1 MHTYKI
7 VLFFCCLQWSLIAQ
21 QKQQNVSI
29 AFNSPSFQNK
39 MHYLAS
45 YFGKYTVLLDSA
57 KATKKGRLLF
67 KNTKKYTE
75 GIYMLVDTDKNI
87 VTEFIMDAKQQFS
100 ISLNLANPE
109 KSTVVNSEAN
119 TRFFNFNALLKQ
131 NNQQI
136 QKLVKQLAQ
145 TTTKKDSTTI
155 KNKIRTLNKTIDTY
169 KNNFIKEQSTHILS
183 LLFNLSKPIESYFN
197 NVSFAT
203 QQDSLTYLKD
213 AYFKGIT
220 FSDVR
225 LLRNP
230 FLEKK
235 INTYFKLL
243 VPNTTKDLTYEIVDI
258 LNRTGTKNGEMF
270 SYLSLFFV
278 NNYVNAS
285 VMGNDRVF
293 INIYNTFF
301 KNKTYSWLTTNQQ
314 IFLTTSNLQIKD
326 NLIGNKAK
334 NLFMTTI
341 DEQTL
346 NLYDVTAPYTIVIFW
361 DPSCG
366 HCTKELPKIK
376 KWYTTNLKSKGVK
389 IYAVNINPD
398 LKKEWKEFITKEKLN
413 DWIHVYPS
421 PVVYGNFSK
430 EAVDFQTL
438 YNITQTPVIYLL
450 DSAKIFRA
458 KKISVEKYQS
468 IINQLESN

>member
-1 MHTYKI
+1 MNKI
-7 VLFFCCLQWSLIAQ
+7 MLFFCCCLQWSLIAQ
-21 QKQQNVSI
+21 QKQDSVSI
-29 AFNSPSFQNK
+29 EFNSSSFQNK
-39 MHYLAS
+39 MHYLAG
-45 YFGKYTVLLDSA
+45 YYGKYTVLLDSA
-57 KATKKGRLLF
+57 KATKKGKLLF

-109 KSTVVNSEAN
+109 KNTVVNSEAN
-119 TRFFNFNALLKQ
+119 TRFFEFNAMLKQ

-136 QKLVKQLAQ
+136 QKKVKQLAQ
-145 TTTKKDSTTI
+145 ANTEKDSSAI
-155 KNKIRTLNKTIDTY
+155 KYEIRKLNTVIDTY
-169 KNNFIKEQSTHILS
+169 KNNFIKEHPKHILS
-183 LLFNLSKPIESYFN
+183 VLFNLSAPVESYFN
-197 NVSFAT
+197 NISFNSK
-203 QQDSLTYLKD
+203 QDSVAYLKD

-220 FSDVR
+220 FSDAR

-235 INTYFKLL
+235 IDTYFKLF
-243 VPNTTKDLTYEIVDI
+243 VPNTSQNITQEITDI
-258 LNRTGTKNGEMF
+258 LNRTGDKNGDMF

-278 NNYVNAS
+278 NNYVNAT

-301 KNKTYSWLTTNQQ
+301 KNKSYNWLSTKQQ
-314 IFLTTSNLQIKD
+314 IFLNTSNLKIKD

-334 NLFMTTI
+334 NLFMTSI
-341 DEQTL
+341 NEKAL
-346 NLYDVTAPYTIVIFW
+346 NLYDVAAPYTIVIFW

-366 HCTKELPKIK
+366 HCTEELPKIK
-376 KWYTTNLKSKGVK
+376 KWYNTNLKSKGAK

-413 DWIHVYPS
+413 DWIHVYPTS
-421 PVVYGNFSK
+421 VVYGNYSK
-430 EAVDFQTL
+430 EDVDFQTL
-438 YNITQTPVIYLL
+438 YNVTQTPVIYLL
-450 DSAKIFRA
+450 DRDKIFRA
-458 KKISVEKYQS
+458 KKISVEKYHL